1 LTRHDARRSI
11 VGMTSIDRREAI
23 RILGAGTVGLAGA
36 RWLGAATEGPQPP
49 SNNFPGVMLERP
61 IPSSGEKIPLIGLGT
76 SRVFDV
82 DGDPKGMA
90 AVEEV
95 LAAFVTMGGK
105 LVDSSPMYGSAE
117 KVVGDASAKRS
128 LRPKL
133 FVATKVWTTGK
144 AKGIEQMEESER
156 KLKAKPIDLIQVHN
170 LVDVDTQLAT
180 LDAWKKEKRIR
191 YTGITH
197 YTASH
202 HDEVAKVLERHT
214 VDFVQIN
221 YSVAE
226 RDAERR
232 LFPMAIERKI
242 AIIANRPFT
251 AGSLLARLKS
261 KPLPSW
267 AAEIDCTS
275 WAQVLLKYVV
285 SNPAVTCAI
294 PATGNP
300 EHLRDNMKAGYGRM
314 PDEKLRARI
323 AAEAV

>member
-1 LTRHDARRSI
+1 LTRRAARRSI

-36 RWLGAATEGPQPP
+36 RWLGMSAEGSGSGSAKPT
-49 SNNFPGVMLERP
+49 GLMLERP
-61 IPSSGEKIPLIGLGT
+61 IPSSGEKLPVIGLGT

-82 DGDPKGMA
+82 GSDAKGRA
-90 AVEEV
+90 SVEQV
-95 LAAFVTMGGK
+95 LVAFVEMGGK

-117 KVVGDASAKRS
+117 EVVGDVAGNRS

-144 AKGIEQMEESER
+144 AKGIQQMEDSER

-170 LVDVDTQLAT
+170 LVDVATQLAT

-202 HDEVAKVLERHT
+202 HDEVAKVLEKHK

-232 LFPMAIERKI
+232 LFPMAKERGI

-251 AGSLLARLKS
+251 AGSLLSRLNG
-261 KPLPSW
+261 KPLPAW

-285 SNPAVTCAI
+285 SHPAVTCAI
-294 PATGNP
+294 PATGKP

-323 AAEAV
+323 AAEAA

>member
-1 LTRHDARRSI
+1 
-11 VGMTSIDRREAI
+11 
-23 RILGAGTVGLAGA
+23 
-36 RWLGAATEGPQPP
+36 
-49 SNNFPGVMLERP
+49 MLERP
-61 IPSSGEKIPLIGLGT
+61 IPSSGEKIPVIGLGT

-82 DGDPKGMA
+82 DGDAAGMA
-90 AVEEV
+90 AVEKV
-95 LAAFVTMGGK
+95 LAEFVAMGGK
-105 LVDSSPMYGSAE
+105 VVDTSPMYRSAE
-117 KVVGDASAKRS
+117 KVTGDATAKQS

-156 KLKAKPIDLIQVHN
+156 RLRAKPIDLIQVHN
-170 LVDVDTQLAT
+170 LVDLETQLAT
-180 LDAWKKEKRIR
+180 LNEWKRAKRIR

-202 HDEVAKVLERHT
+202 HDEVIRALEKHP

-226 RDAERR
+226 REVESRLLPLAAERKVAV
-232 LFPMAIERKI
+232 L
-242 AIIANRPFT
+242 ANRPFT
-251 AGSLLARLKS
+251 AGSLLSRLKD
-261 KPLPSW
+261 KPLPGW

-275 WAQVLLKYVV
+275 WAQVLLKFVV
-285 SNPAVTCAI
+285 SHPAVTCAI
-294 PATGNP
+294 PATGKP